1 MLRSRHETRVASQ
14 VSHPEEALSWDDVR
28 GLDGVDV
35 HRRSQCVQAHLA
47 DLRAPLTG
55 IELTTRDH
63 AVLTWL
69 ADQDASTVEA
79 VVSLLVR
86 ARSCGHQD
94 QR

>member
-1 MLRSRHETRVASQ
+1 MLRSRHEVRMASQ
-14 VSHPEEALSWDDVR
+14 VPRSGEAPSSAGVR
-28 GLDGVDV
+28 GLDRVDL
-35 HRRSQCVQAHLA
+35 HQRSQCVQAHLA
-47 DLRAPLTG
+47 ELRAPLTG

-69 ADQDASTVEA
+69 ADQDLSTVEA